1 MRVPGVNERPNP
13 VPLEAWGAG
22 FVHALRQAQ
31 ALTPAPAARS
41 VALNSQAPPRPADP
55 FNPPAARAAP
65 QPRQASLWDRLVGLV
80 QEAVRAALGLLRT
93 GLDHLL
99 RTLGGR

>member
-1 MRVPGVNERPNP
+1 M
-13 VPLEAWGAG
+13 G
-22 FVHALRQAQ
+22 FVRALRQAWAVNPAAATRSVPQ
-31 ALTPAPAARS
+31 NGQVRPTPAD
-41 VALNSQAPPRPADP
+41 L

-65 QPRQASLWDRLVGLV
+65 QARQPSLWERLVGLV
-80 QEAVRAALGLLRT
+80 QEALRGALDLLRT